1 MVMKIQS
8 ENKPT
13 AQNLGNILSDQ
24 VRVCFSFESDWLRKR
39 HEFSRAIKA
48 TTQNQ
53 SNPWKGTAAE
63 SCNIPL
69 VKLSM

>member
-1 MVMKIQS
+1 MKIQS

-13 AQNLGNILSDQ
+13 AQNLGKHCDQ